1 MSTGIRLA
9 PSNLVHVFLAFTL
22 QTNASAVRVGAV
34 LEKDT
39 HVIAYASQSL
49 IHAERNYSVIQHECL
64 AAVYGFKQFQHYL
77 LGHKFTLLMDHVP
90 LQWL

>member
-1 MSTGIRLA
+1 MSSG
-9 PSNLVHVFLAFTL
+9 PSFSL